1 MFKIEYKKLNIG
13 ISDFIIRKLFWIR
26 KKENI
31 YYNINYLKYIVF
43 IILIYIIILIKYCLI
58 EFNKYIDIFP
68 MLINNKKPKYL
79 NQIFKSRQLFIN
91 GGNISND
98 YIHYIR
104 PINDKNEMKFKIKIS
119 KNEIKFSSNY
129 FKRKKGQ
136 FNHIKFGELCMNEK
150 LINNKKYFFSD
161 NPLISVI
168 LPSFN
173 KENIIMKSV
182 RSIQNQ
188 SLKNIEIIIV
198 DDCSTD
204 NSSKYF
210 KHLLE
215 TEPRVRI
222 FTHLQNLGVW
232 RSRIDGFLYSRGQY
246 VIHFDAGD
254 LYEDN
259 LVLEDA
265 YNIAKKYNLDSVKM
279 FFRLIYSYND
289 FKKYKIPFRFKKKYN
304 YTKIV
309 YKQNI
314 ENYNKKFFRGWGN
327 IWNRLTRKNI
337 LTKGLYLLNNKVLNI
352 YKNFWEDIWWNKL
365 INIVS
370 YSFLVIKRFQYL
382 YYKGDKKGEGNIK
395 INSEIQRDNMI
406 HEFIYFLYFDL
417 NLLAKND
424 SKKKIIK
431 SLSNY
436 NDLTNRINL
445 RHFKTKF
452 YILDNLLKY
461 LIKDPFVSKKDKN
474 FLHKLLIDS
483 IKRQNLKKY
492 E

>member
-1 MFKIEYKKLNIG
+1 
-13 ISDFIIRKLFWIR
+13 
-26 KKENI
+26 
-31 YYNINYLKYIVF
+31 
-43 IILIYIIILIKYCLI
+43 
-58 EFNKYIDIFP
+58 

-79 NQIFKSRQLFIN
+79 NHIFKSRQLLIN
-91 GGNISND
+91 GQNITKD

-104 PINDKNEMKFKIKIS
+104 PINEKNELKYRKKYSNKKIK
-119 KNEIKFSSNY
+119 FFSNY
-129 FKRKKGQ
+129 FKKKKGQ
-136 FNHIKFGELCMNEK
+136 LNHIKFGELCMNEK
-150 LINNKKYFFSD
+150 LINNDKIFFSEK
-161 NPLISVI
+161 PLISII

-173 KENIIMKSV
+173 KEDIIMKSI

-204 NSSKYF
+204 NTSKIFPY
-210 KHLLE
+210 LLK
-215 TEPRVRI
+215 TDPRVRI
-222 FTHLQNLGVW
+222 FTHLKNMGVW
-232 RSRIDGFLYSRGQY
+232 RSRIDGFLYSRGEY
-246 VIHFDAGD
+246 VIHFDVGD

-265 YNIAKKYNLDSVKM
+265 YNIAKKYNLDSIKM
-279 FFRLIYSYND
+279 FFRLLYSYKD
-289 FKKYKIPFRFKKKYN
+289 FKNYYIPYKFKKKYD

-309 YKQNI
+309 YNPNI
-314 ENYNKKFFRGWGN
+314 ENYNKKFYKGWGN

-337 LTKGLYLLNNKVLNI
+337 FTKGLYLLNNNVLNI

-365 INIVS
+365 VNKVS
-370 YSFLVIKRFQYL
+370 YSFLVVNRFQYL

-424 SKKKIIK
+424 SKKTIIN
-431 SLSNY
+431 SLHRY
-436 NDLTNRINL
+436 NNLNSKINL
-445 RHFKTKF
+445 SHFKTKF
-452 YILDNLLKY
+452 YILDNLLKN
-461 LIKDPFVSKKDKN
+461 LIEDPFVSRKDKN

-483 IKRQNLKKY
+483 IKRKNMKKK
-492 E
+492 